1 MKRAVQGTPGALG
14 GSSSQYDLGVV
25 DLFAGVLV
33 SDYAEARPWYE
44 RLFRTPPSFVAHETE
59 CVWELTEHGF
69 VFIVEDRARAGRS
82 AVTIF
87 VDDLDALVDEIDAR
101 GIEPAQRETYSN
113 GVRKA
118 TYRDADGNEI
128 GFGGAA

>member
-1 MKRAVQGTPGALG
+1 
-14 GSSSQYDLGVV
+14 VV
-25 DLFAGVLV
+25 DLFAAVHV

-44 RLFRTPPSFVAHETE
+44 RLFGAAPSFVAHETE
-59 CVWELTEHGF
+59 CVWELSEHGF
-69 VFIVEDRARAGRS
+69 VFIEEDRSRAGHS
-82 AVTIF
+82 AVTLF
-87 VDDLDALVDEIDAR
+87 VDDLDALVDEIETR

-128 GFGGAA
+128 GFGGAPADT

>member
-1 MKRAVQGTPGALG
+1 
-14 GSSSQYDLGVV
+14 VV
-25 DLFAGVLV
+25 DLFAEVHV
-33 SDYAEARPWYE
+33 SRYTRARPWYE
-44 RLFRTPPSFVAHETE
+44 RLFRAPPSFVAHETE
-59 CVWELTEHGF
+59 CVWEINDHGF
-69 VFIVEDRARAGRS
+69 VSIEEDPLRAGSS

-87 VDDLDALVDEIDAR
+87 VDDLDALVDEIGAN

-128 GFGGAA
+128 GFGGAGAGT